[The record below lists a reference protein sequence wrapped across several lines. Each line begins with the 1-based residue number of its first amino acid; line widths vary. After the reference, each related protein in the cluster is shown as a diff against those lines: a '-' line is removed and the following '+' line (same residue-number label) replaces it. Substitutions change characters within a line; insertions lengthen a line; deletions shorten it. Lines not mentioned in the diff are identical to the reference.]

1 MFIVSSLTL
10 VIIYRRDSG
19 KLRDITGETGK
30 YAINYTLSLKFQL
43 AENVRVAK
51 ILVYFSAGL
60 SAWGSFGCC
69 LSASS
74 LVIFGEAHAVGQL
87 VYSLLNNYIALSF
100 TILVWCLL
108 WSIGEIR
115 RILTIFSTMSG
126 CCHLSLRVTPITRS
140 IAVTEH
146 PHQTTEK
153 YFDQLRSAWMHTS
166 DRRNP

>member
-1 MFIVSSLTL
+1 MVPAVIVERSFASCFIADYESIPRPWISSVVNAGSLILASLYYTIILLAMSICMFIVSSLTL
-10 VIIYRRDSG
+10 VVIYRRDSG

-87 VYSLLNNYIALSF
+87 VYSLLNNYIAL
-100 TILVWCLL
+100 
-108 WSIGEIR
+108 
-115 RILTIFSTMSG
+115 
-126 CCHLSLRVTPITRS
+126 
-140 IAVTEH
+140 
-146 PHQTTEK
+146 
-153 YFDQLRSAWMHTS
+153 
-166 DRRNP
+166 